1 MRPLRIL
8 HVGSVVLGTPY
19 LGLPPEKCL
28 ELYRRFPEVFDGLFD
43 YIKRERIDL
52 VLFSGNLCSRYLTS
66 EDARHLIELLFACQ
80 DTTFVVS
87 PGDLDP
93 YDPDSLYI
101 SGRLP
106 KNVKIFENETLDHF
120 DLPELGV
127 RVYGWAIHGQ
137 RSSFDP
143 LVGAAPEEGDRLN
156 LLSGC
161 CAITSRPI
169 SAHISPEEI
178 AAFGADYA
186 AFSHGP
192 ATPVRRA
199 GKTLYCHAGFLEGH
213 GFDEAGEGGVVRIDV
228 REDGTLETR
237 FVPLYRHRYETVTL
251 DVTGAS
257 DMSEVLSILRPVVE
271 ERGFGEETSLR
282 VILEGRLEPTVML
295 SPSPEEALSFS
306 LYSLDF
312 IDRTRP
318 TLNAEYLERDMTVRG
333 ELYRTLLPRINSQN
347 LEESVA
353 VSQAFRAGLAALE
366 SRDITGI

>member
-1 MRPLRIL
+1 MKPLRIL
-8 HVGSVVLGTPY
+8 HVGSVVLGMPY
-19 LGLPPEKCL
+19 LGLSLEKCK
-28 ELYRRFPEVFDGLFD
+28 ERHRRFPEVFDGLFD
-43 YIKRERIDL
+43 YIKRESIDL

-66 EDARHLIELLFACQ
+66 EDARHLIALLGGVPSC
-80 DTTFVVS
+80 TFVIS
-87 PGDLDP
+87 PGDQDP
-93 YDPDSLYI
+93 YDVDSLYV

-106 KNVKIFENETLDHF
+106 KNVRIFENEALEYV
-120 DLPELGV
+120 DLPALGA

-137 RSSFDP
+137 RSTLSP
-143 LVGAAPEEGDRLN
+143 LAGAAVEDSETLN

-161 CAITSRPI
+161 CSIGSR
-169 SAHISPEEI
+169 SLFVHVTPEEI

-192 ATPVRRA
+192 STPVRRA

-213 GFDEAGEGGVVRIDV
+213 SFEEGGEGGVVRIDV
-228 REDGTLETR
+228 DEDRTLSTR

-251 DVTGAS
+251 DITGAK
-257 DMSEVLSILRPVVE
+257 DMSEVLAALRPHVE

>member
-1 MRPLRIL
+1 MKPLRIL
-8 HVGSVVLGTPY
+8 HVGSVVLGAPY
-19 LGLPPEKCL
+19 LGLAPEKCL
-28 ELYRRFPEVFDGLFD
+28 ERYRRFPEVFDGLFD
-43 YIKRERIDL
+43 YIEKERIDL

-66 EDARHLIELLFACQ
+66 DDARHLIDMLTSCK
-80 DTTFVVS
+80 DCTFVIS

-106 KNVKIFENETLDHF
+106 KNVRIFENETLDRWE
-120 DLPELGV
+120 LPDLGV

-137 RSSFDP
+137 RSSFAP
-143 LVGAAPEEGDRLN
+143 LAGATAEDGDVLN

-161 CAITSRPI
+161 CSITSRPF
-169 SAHISPEEI
+169 SAHISPEDLS
-178 AAFGADYA
+178 AFGADYA

-213 GFDEAGEGGVVRIDV
+213 SFEECGEGGVVRIDV
-228 REDGTLETR
+228 GEDGTLSTR
-237 FVPLYRHRYETVTL
+237 FVPLYHHRYETVTL
-251 DVTGAS
+251 DVTGAR
-257 DMSEVLSILRPVVE
+257 DMSEVLAILRPLVE

-282 VILEGRLEPTVML
+282 VFLEGRLEPTVML